1 MVSYAKPPK
10 VPQIAFQIQG
20 ELQKSLPIRLEDFS
34 QEVMGKYMTALCQDC
49 EAFQGRA
56 SYADH
61 ILPGYHIRYDDM
73 AKGYLNGLILP
84 EKSSHVPGHP
94 EQYMQNAV
102 FSFVII
108 LEKGDVDKDVRQLMS
123 GFRDQGMNYTPVPEP
138 PYCLLMPGAAYT
150 AHVGHMA
157 DLYTVIR
164 GYAMGWYLLNN
175 VYN

>member
-1 MVSYAKPPK
+1 MVSYAKSPRI
-10 VPQIAFQIQG
+10 PQIAFQVRG

-34 QEVMGKYMTALCQDC
+34 QEVIEKYMTALCQDC

-56 SYADH
+56 FYADH

-94 EQYMQNAV
+94 EQYMQNSV

-108 LEKGDVDKDVRQLMS
+108 LEKGDVVTDISSPLNISSKKKR
-123 GFRDQGMNYTPVPEP
+123 Y
-138 PYCLLMPGAAYT
+138 PGSMLSSSRFLRLENAS
-150 AHVGHMA
+150 
-157 DLYTVIR
+157 
-164 GYAMGWYLLNN
+164 
-175 VYN
+175 